1 MGFSLADAD
10 ISRTGWLMDD
20 IMPIL
25 IKANDMYRKLLKYE
39 PITHYL
45 LKLIRQ
51 MSSFRLPLIG
61 EYQPIK

>member
-25 IKANDMYRKLLKYE
+25 IKANDMYRKLLYSE
-39 PITHYL
+39 NYL
-45 LKLIRQ
+45 LKLI
-51 MSSFRLPLIG
+51 
-61 EYQPIK
+61 